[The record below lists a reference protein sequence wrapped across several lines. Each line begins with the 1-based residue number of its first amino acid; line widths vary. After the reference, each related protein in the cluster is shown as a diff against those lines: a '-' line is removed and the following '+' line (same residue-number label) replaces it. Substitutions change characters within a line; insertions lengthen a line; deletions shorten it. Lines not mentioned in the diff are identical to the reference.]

1 MKKRFGQALSYEDM
15 AKGYEEMAPINLEIS
30 QEDNHLENEAEMIR
44 SKYKAKVS

>member
-1 MKKRFGQALSYEDM
+1 MKKRFAQALSYEDM

-30 QEDNHLENEAEMIR
+30 QEDNHLENEADMVR